1 MHDTCY
7 FEANG
12 LPCVAVLSDQFKPQ
26 ARFQAQQLGA
36 ANTDRVFVQHPI
48 SDQTPA
54 QLQAKAAAAF
64 SSVCNSWT
72 SATPIDPLA
81 ETMEKPKDC
90 ATGA

>member
-26 ARFQAQQLGA
+26 ALFQAQQLGA

-48 SDQTPA
+48 SDQTPE
-54 QLQAKAAAAF
+54 QLQAKAVSALERV
-64 SSVCNSWT
+64 SRSLI
-72 SATPIDPLA
+72 SATPISPMKKVLK
-81 ETMEKPKDC
+81 KPEEC
-90 ATGA
+90 ST